1 MENTQNIVP
10 VGYDYGSTT
19 SLLES
24 FNKDSQLFCELARCC
39 SEWTQGC
46 QYIPS
51 PKRLLSQSNIETTDA
66 GEPLASVE
74 LHIPVSDVISDFTNS
89 LIQNNCQELKG
100 HRIRLTLTV
109 PDSYTNFECSLMLK
123 SICRAFKNYFGDQFD
138 STQDVVILPEPV
150 AAALYY
156 TYINLNEFTNGY
168 KDLLI
173 CDIGGG
179 TTDLAIVRVKVKT
192 DEFQTQTQSRR
203 YNLSFNVL
211 ATAGNPQLGGNDITK
226 VLVKRM
232 SLLHSIEPYS
242 SNSKW
247 FWDNCEK
254 LKIELSYTNNDED
267 PAVIYVEDNNGNPF
281 QIDGQDLYISCNRKE
296 LEAWI
301 IEEYQENNG
310 LGNKLRDCINEVKRV
325 AKGKIKELNSISET
339 HDIPGINFNTIT
351 IVPVGGS
358 MRMPL
363 FRKTLEKEMG
373 ARASMADIHDDGIF
387 DCVSRGAALYSAHE
401 TGQLSLI
408 NRLNLEN
415 RTPYSI
421 SVGHGENNVKECI
434 PRNAV
439 AGVYDVTLYPLN
451 VDCERKTFVLSE
463 FNFYQSA
470 HEARDIKDVKFFG
483 TLKLDHETEF
493 EVSDCSPEKK
503 ELRLRF
509 EIDKNIRRVGVRL
522 EIKNVRLLGSDNF
535 ELLFKYPKVGFYYF
549 NF

>member
-1 MENTQNIVP
+1 MENTQNIIA

-24 FNKDSQLFCELARCC
+24 FNKDSQNFCEIARCC
-39 SEWTQGC
+39 SEWTQGH

-74 LHIPVSDVISDFTNS
+74 LHIPVGNVISDFTHS
-89 LIQNNCQELKG
+89 LIQNSCQEFKD
-100 HRIRLTLTV
+100 HKIHLTLTV

-123 SICRAFKNYFGDQFD
+123 SICRAFKNFLRDKFD
-138 STQDVVILPEPV
+138 PTQDVVILPEPV

-156 TYINLNEFTNGY
+156 TYINLNELSKGH

-179 TTDLAIVRVKVKT
+179 TTDLAIVRVKVET
-192 DEFQTQTQSRR
+192 DKSHTQTQTCR

-226 VLVKRM
+226 VLVKKM
-232 SLLHSIEPYS
+232 SQLHNLEAYIS
-242 SNSKW
+242 SSKW

-254 LKIELSYTNNDED
+254 LKIELSYIKNEED
-267 PAVIYVEDNNGNPF
+267 PVVIYVKDNNEKTF
-281 QIDGQDLYISCNRKE
+281 QKDGQDLYISCNRKD
-296 LEAWI
+296 LETWI

-310 LGNKLRDCINEVKRV
+310 LGNKLRDCINEAKRG
-325 AKGKIKELNSISET
+325 ATRKIKELNLISET
-339 HDIPGINFNTIT
+339 HDVPGINFNTIT

-373 ARASMADIHDDGIF
+373 GRVSMADINDDGIF

-401 TGQLSLI
+401 IGLLSLI
-408 NRLNLEN
+408 NKLNIEN

-439 AGVYDVTLYPLN
+439 AGVYNVTLYPLN
-451 VDCERKTFVLSE
+451 VDSIKKTFVLSE
-463 FNFYQSA
+463 LNFYQSA
-470 HEARDIKDVKFFG
+470 HEARNLNQVRFFG
-483 TLKLDHETEF
+483 TLNLEGEKQF
-493 EVSDCSPEKK
+493 EVNDCEPNKK
-503 ELRLRF
+503 ELRLIF
-509 EIDKNIRRVGVRL
+509 KIEENVRRVGIRL
-522 EIKNVRLLGSDNF
+522 EIDNVRLVGSEKF
-535 ELLFKYPKVGFYYF
+535 ELFKFPSKGYYYF
-549 NF
+549 KL

>member
-1 MENTQNIVP
+1 MENTQNIIA

-24 FNKDSQLFCELARCC
+24 FNKDSQRFCEIARCC
-39 SEWTQGC
+39 SEWTHGHL
-46 QYIPS
+46 YIPS

-74 LHIPVSDVISDFTNS
+74 LHIPVGNVISDFTHS
-89 LIQNNCQELKG
+89 LIQNSCQEFRDHKI
-100 HRIRLTLTV
+100 HLTLTV

-123 SICRAFKNYFGDQFD
+123 SICRAFKNYLRDQFD

-156 TYINLNEFTNGY
+156 TYINLNNFTNGH

-179 TTDLAIVRVKVKT
+179 TTDLAIVRAKVEIDKL
-192 DEFQTQTQSRR
+192 QTQTQTCR

-226 VLVKRM
+226 VLVKKM
-232 SLLHSIEPYS
+232 SQFYNLETYI

-254 LKIELSYTNNDED
+254 LKIELSYKKGDED
-267 PAVIYVEDNNGNPF
+267 SVVIYVEDNNGKPF
-281 QIDGQDLYISCNRKE
+281 QKDGQDFYISCNRKD
-296 LEAWI
+296 LETWI
-301 IEEYQENNG
+301 IEEYKENNG

-325 AKGKIKELNSISET
+325 ATRKIKELNLITET
-339 HDIPGINFNTIT
+339 HDVPGINFNTIT

-373 ARASMADIHDDGIF
+373 ARASMADINDDGIF

-421 SVGHGENNVKECI
+421 SVGHGENSVKECI

-451 VDCERKTFVLSE
+451 VDCIKKTFVLTE
-463 FNFYQSA
+463 LNFYQSA
-470 HEARDIKDVKFFG
+470 HEARDIKQVKFFG
-483 TLKLDHETEF
+483 TLKLDSKTEF

-522 EIKNVRLLGSDNF
+522 EIENVRLLGSDNF
-535 ELLFKYPKVGFYYF
+535 ELFRYPRDGYYYF